1 MPTNAETSF
10 TTTCHEDEHG
20 DIFFE
25 FSDEVM
31 ELVGWSEG
39 DTIEIDVVADSI
51 RIRKIPT
58 GEIEN
63 G

>member
-1 MPTNAETSF
+1 MPTNNETSII
-10 TTTCHEDEHG
+10 TVCHENEHG

-25 FSDEVM
+25 FPDEVL

-51 RIRKIPT
+51 RLRKIST
-58 GEIEN
+58 GEIKN